1 MAGSNCFGIWWRG
14 WWSWNCAT
22 VKKPTGWYV
31 YVPRSR
37 WAIHL
42 WRATL
47 PRLFRRTCQGKC
59 SGKPTALPDRFDGS
73 RHWGHWLLLDSVK
86 LCSSSDL
93 PSRIGYDSLE
103 PWGHLALSERILNV
117 LNLRN
122 NSGSF
127 WPSSKRCI
135 LEEGS
140 RLCSLVF
147 WTPPPPF
154 ALIDPPQLPPIVHIF
169 RPALIAQCISVD
181 FYTFNFINISI
192 QDLSRTSS
200 HRQPSDGIGWS
211 RLGNILSPDGKEAAR
226 LAMSTLHQKCIC
238 RRRNSCPAIAR
249 CLALY
254 PHAESNCPRV
264 RPASLLVQQLTEM
277 DAVHGPPVWQDV
289 VARPEVIARL
299 PGLIGQKLFDR

>member
-22 VKKPTGWYV
+22 VKEPTGWYV

-47 PRLFRRTCQGKC
+47 ARLFRRTCQGKC

-140 RLCSLVF
+140 RLCSLVC
-147 WTPPPPF
+147 WTPPF
-154 ALIDPPQLPPIVHIF
+154 IYF
-169 RPALIAQCISVD
+169 NRSSSTFSNSTYIS
-181 FYTFNFINISI
+181 
-192 QDLSRTSS
+192 TSS
-200 HRQPSDGIGWS
+200 NNCAIHFSSFIYIQFYQYFYSGS
-211 RLGNILSPDGKEAAR
+211 VANSFSSA
-226 LAMSTLHQKCIC
+226 TVQ
-238 RRRNSCPAIAR
+238 RNWVKP
-249 CLALY
+249 
-254 PHAESNCPRV
+254 PR
-264 RPASLLVQQLTEM
+264 
-277 DAVHGPPVWQDV
+277 
-289 VARPEVIARL
+289 
-299 PGLIGQKLFDR
+299 